1 MSLAADTIVDG
12 LSSYLTGRLTEN
24 PVSIVDVTR
33 HTEGWSRQTI
43 SFTAT
48 WEEEGQSHS
57 QRFVTRVENERR
69 DDDEHD
75 TRNDIEVEF
84 ETMDAVNDSEAG
96 VPVPETYWYE
106 SDESFLGG
114 RFFVVGHRSGEAPI
128 TWDDADRQELY
139 EAWDSEE
146 RALPNQF
153 VDAAAAIHTL
163 DAADVLALEDPP
175 IEEVVDRELDTQEA
189 IYRDAKLKDEPAV
202 REVFRWLREN
212 KPTVPEK
219 TLVHGDFRI
228 GNMLL
233 DDDELTAVL
242 DWELARIG
250 DPMYDIGY
258 ASTNY
263 FAGKL
268 VDPIERP
275 ELACS
280 LLEREWFYDEYERR
294 TGREVDRERV
304 HYWRVFSALRMMMG
318 GIGGAHRF
326 DTGDSD
332 DVRSAWFQYIVP
344 THIED
349 LLDLIHD
356 DRAGN

>member
-1 MSLAADTIVDG
+1 MSLAEDTIVEG
-12 LSSYLTGRLTEN
+12 LSTFLEGRLTEQS
-24 PVSIVDVTR
+24 VTVTDVRR

-43 SFTAT
+43 SFTAN
-48 WEEEGQSHS
+48 WEEGDEASS
-57 QRFVTRVENERR
+57 QRFVTRVENNQRE
-69 DDDEHD
+69 DDELD

-84 ETMDAVNDSEAG
+84 RTMDAVDEADAA
-96 VPVPETYWYE
+96 VPVPETYWFE
-106 SDESFLGG
+106 SDESYLDG
-114 RFFVVGHRSGEAPI
+114 RLFVVGHCPGEAPI
-128 TWDDADRQELY
+128 TWDHADREDLY
-139 EAWDSEE
+139 EHWDSKD
-146 RALPNQF
+146 RSLPNQF
-153 VDAAAAIHTL
+153 VDAAVAIHSL
-163 DAADVLALEDPP
+163 DAADVPALEDPP
-175 IEEVVDRELDTQEA
+175 IEDVIDRELDTQER
-189 IYRDAKLKDEPAV
+189 IYQKAKLKDEPAI

-212 KPTVPEK
+212 KPSVREK
-219 TLVHGDFRI
+219 TLVHGDFRV

-233 DDDELTAVL
+233 DNGDLSAVL

-250 DPMYDIGY
+250 DPMYDLGY

-268 VDPIERP
+268 VEPIERP

-280 LLEREWFYDEYERR
+280 LLEREWFYDEYEKRAD
-294 TGREVDRERV
+294 REVERERV

-356 DRAGN
+356 DRAV